1 MCVEVTRSC
10 PTLCDLVDY
19 IVCGILQAR
28 MLEWVAVP
36 FSMVITYILFKCIS
50 TGQPVVVNVQL

>member
-1 MCVEVTRSC
+1 M
-10 PTLCDLVDY
+10 TLCDPMDY